1 VKRVVLEEYL
11 DVITSMENFADGILV
26 VDDKAR
32 VVYFRNYRTGI
43 TPLLREEVV
52 GKNILEI
59 YPDLTE
65 ETSTIYKALRT
76 GESTINKL
84 EPMTTYDGMTMNL
97 LDNTFPIRQGGKIIG
112 AVSIA
117 RYPDFIKPEISI
129 SDFEEKYRKDLYTME
144 DIVGRSPQVLT
155 LRTQV
160 ERVSRTHSSVLIY
173 GETGTGKELVA
184 QSIHTASNRKSKL
197 FISQNCA
204 AIPGN
209 LLESIFFGT
218 TKGSYTGAENKPGIF
233 EIADGGTIFLDEIN
247 SMDINMQAKLL
258 KVIEEKKITRI
269 GGLESKKVDV
279 RIIAA
284 VNEPPMQC
292 IREGKMR
299 PDLFYR
305 LGSVMIQIPPL
316 RERSNDIDVLA
327 ECFIHQYNKEMGKSI
342 EGLSEEVREL
352 LPRYDWPGNVREF
365 KNAIEGAFNFCDG
378 KIIQKEDL
386 PRYIFEELEA
396 REPEPAPLAMGET
409 LKKSI
414 DDYEK
419 HIILSELGKT
429 KNLTALADRL
439 GITRQALNQKMK
451 KYGISTSKQV

>member
-1 VKRVVLEEYL
+1 MLEEYL
-11 DVITSMENFADGILV
+11 DVITNMENFADGLLV
-26 VDDKAR
+26 VDEKAC
-32 VVYFRNYRTGI
+32 VVYLRNYRTGVKS
-43 TPLLREEVV
+43 LLGEEVI
-52 GKNILEI
+52 GKNLLEI
-59 YPDLTE
+59 YPDLKE
-65 ETSTIYKALRT
+65 EESTIYKALRT
-76 GESTINKL
+76 GEPTINKL
-84 EPMTTYDGMTMNL
+84 EPLTNYDGVTMNL

-117 RYPDFIKPEISI
+117 RYPDYSKPEISI
-129 SDFEEKYRKDLYTME
+129 SEFEEKYRKELYVLE
-144 DIVGRSPQVLT
+144 DIVGRSQKIQQ
-155 LRTQV
+155 LRSQV
-160 ERVSRTHSSVLIY
+160 ERVSRTNSSVLIY
-173 GETGTGKELVA
+173 GETGTGKEMVA
-184 QSIHTASNRKSKL
+184 QSIHTASARKSKL

-269 GGLESKKVDV
+269 GGLDSKKVDV

-299 PDLFYR
+299 ADLFYR

-316 RERSNDIDVLA
+316 RERSNDINVLA
-327 ECFIHQYNKEMGKSI
+327 EYFIHQYNKEMGKSI
-342 EGLSEEVREL
+342 EGLSDEVMEL
-352 LPRYDWPGNVREF
+352 LPRYEWPGNVREF

-378 KIIQKEDL
+378 KIIGREDL
-386 PRYIFEELEA
+386 PDYIFEELA
-396 REPEPAPLAMGET
+396 NAEPEPAPLLMGDT

-414 DDYEK
+414 DEYEM

-429 KNLTALADRL
+429 KNLTSLAEKL

-451 KYGISTSKQV
+451 KYGISGSKHDSPV